1 LPHFYFFR
9 IFSSR
14 KGEKKMANLFYG
26 RCSKDEDVQKN
37 SIASQRKLVAD
48 KYSIDEEFIDTGLS
62 GASGLDKRIGL
73 AAALETIG
81 KGDKLIVA
89 RLDRLARDSYLSS
102 YIQLQVEKK
111 GAKIV
116 SATEES
122 LNGDDATAKLL
133 KSIIQAFSEFE
144 RQSIR
149 ARVKATLELKK
160 SKGERISRWAEYG
173 YDFTE
178 DGKRVVENAEE
189 QKVLQ
194 LVKTLKDEGKGI
206 QAVKNELEKE
216 GIKTKRGNDV
226 WHYQSVRNIY
236 KKVG

>member
-1 LPHFYFFR
+1 
-9 IFSSR
+9 
-14 KGEKKMANLFYG
+14 MANLFYG

>member
-1 LPHFYFFR
+1 
-9 IFSSR
+9 
-14 KGEKKMANLFYG
+14 MANLFYG

-37 SIASQRKLVAD
+37 SIESQRKLVAD
-48 KYSIDEEFIDTGLS
+48 KYSIDDEFIDTGLS

-73 AAALETIG
+73 AAALEVIG

-89 RLDRLARDSYLSS
+89 RLDRLARDTYLSS

-122 LNGDDATAKLL
+122 LNGDDATSKLL
-133 KSIIQAFSEFE
+133 KTIIQAFSEFE

-173 YDFTE
+173 YNFTE
-178 DGKRVVENAEE
+178 DGKRVIENDEE
-189 QKVLQ
+189 QKVLR
-194 LVKTLKDEGKGI
+194 LIKTLKDEGKGI
-206 QAVKNELEKE
+206 QAVKDELEAE
-216 GIKTKRGNDV
+216 GIKTKRGKDV

>member
-1 LPHFYFFR
+1 
-9 IFSSR
+9 
-14 KGEKKMANLFYG
+14 MANLFYG

-37 SIASQRKLVAD
+37 SIESQRKLVAD
-48 KYSIDEEFIDTGLS
+48 KYSIDDEFIDTGLS

-73 AAALETIG
+73 AAALEVIG

-89 RLDRLARDSYLSS
+89 RLDRLARDTYLSS

-122 LNGDDATAKLL
+122 LNGDDATSKLL
-133 KSIIQAFSEFE
+133 KTIIQAFSEFE

-178 DGKRVVENAEE
+178 DGKRVIENDEE
-189 QKVLQ
+189 QKVLR
-194 LVKTLKDEGKGI
+194 LIKNLKDEGKGI
-206 QAVKNELEKE
+206 QAVKDELEAE
-216 GIKTKRGNDV
+216 GIKTKRGKDV

>member
-1 LPHFYFFR
+1 
-9 IFSSR
+9 
-14 KGEKKMANLFYG
+14 MANLFYG

-173 YDFTE
+173 
-178 DGKRVVENAEE
+178 
-189 QKVLQ
+189 
-194 LVKTLKDEGKGI
+194 
-206 QAVKNELEKE
+206 
-216 GIKTKRGNDV
+216 
-226 WHYQSVRNIY
+226 
-236 KKVG
+236 

>member
-1 LPHFYFFR
+1 
-9 IFSSR
+9 
-14 KGEKKMANLFYG
+14 MANLFYG

-37 SIASQRKLVAD
+37 SIESQRKLVAD
-48 KYSIDEEFIDTGLS
+48 KYSIDDEFIDTGLS

-73 AAALETIG
+73 AAALEVIG

-89 RLDRLARDSYLSS
+89 RLDRLARDTYLSS

-122 LNGDDATAKLL
+122 LNGDDATSKLL
-133 KSIIQAFSEFE
+133 KTIIQAFSEFE

-178 DGKRVVENAEE
+178 DGKRVIENDEE
-189 QKVLQ
+189 QKVLR
-194 LVKTLKDEGKGI
+194 LIKTLKDEGKGI
-206 QAVKNELEKE
+206 QAVKDELEAE
-216 GIKTKRGNDV
+216 GIKTKRGKDV